1 MRNILYMAVLAAG
14 FAGCVGGIDSPTGT
28 DNGSG
33 SNTGSDTGSDTGSN
47 TGSNT
52 GSGDNPG
59 TPTSD
64 AGKASKKLFDDNV
77 YPALIAHCNSCHK
90 EAGAL
95 ANAPAFVATSAASGY
110 SIAVNTAALIGDL
123 TATGAPILALI
134 TRGHQGAQYTSDE
147 VTKITAWLAAE
158 TTARADGMGGG
169 DANSPAAKQSKIESD
184 WSACMS
190 LANFTT
196 ANMIIWA
203 SVNSN
208 DGNGNATCG
217 SCHNTGYEGFTAN
230 GVAAT
235 GFEIISSER
244 LQMKQYFTIDST
256 TAPTKMIV
264 NTTNLNAVATGTA
277 GHEGHRRFNLT
288 NNNGL
293 AAMNALNAFYTST
306 MAAVTAGNCGPTKL
320 K

>member
-1 MRNILYMAVLAAG
+1 MRNILFTALLAAG
-14 FAGCVGGIDSPTGT
+14 LAGCVGGIDSPTGT
-28 DNGSG
+28 DNGPG
-33 SNTGSDTGSDTGSN
+33 SNTGSNTGSDTGSN
-47 TGSNT
+47 TGSN
-52 GSGDNPG
+52 DPG
-59 TPTSD
+59 TPTGD

-77 YPALIAHCNSCHK
+77 YPIISAKCGGCH
-90 EAGAL
+90 GANL
-95 ANAPAFVATSAASGY
+95 QPNAPAFVATDATKGYSMAASSG
-110 SIAVNTAALIGDL
+110 ALVGNL
-123 TATGAPILALI
+123 TASGAPILSLI
-134 TRGHQGAQYTSDE
+134 KAGHQNVTYSTDQ
-147 VTKITAWLAAE
+147 VTKITEWLAAE
-158 TTARADGMGGG
+158 TTARAGGQG
-169 DANSPAAKQSKIESD
+169 GEDPNSPAAIATRLENE

-190 LANFTT
+190 LANFQT

-235 GFEIISSER
+235 GFEIISTER
-244 LQMKQYFTIDST
+244 LQMKQYFTLDST

-264 NTTNLNAVATGTA
+264 NTTNLNAVATGTE
-277 GHEGHRRFNLT
+277 GHIGHRRFNLT
-288 NNNGL
+288 ANNGL

-306 MAAVTAGNCGPTKL
+306 MAAVTAKTCGETKL